1 MPQCAD
7 GDPHRAGGGKHGG
20 RDLWR
25 ELNHSVAR
33 QTKKR
38 KKNREQKSKRRNSM
52 SEKEKK
58 QARDFL
64 KVLGQLSPET
74 ASMAKSYAEGLKAA
88 EALHRSRQKE
98 AERGGAAQ

>member
-1 MPQCAD
+1 
-7 GDPHRAGGGKHGG
+7 
-20 RDLWR
+20 
-25 ELNHSVAR
+25 
-33 QTKKR
+33 
-38 KKNREQKSKRRNSM
+38 M
-52 SEKEKK
+52 SEKEKQ

-88 EALHRSRQKE
+88 EALHRSKQKE